1 MNARNVWAMCSA
13 KRRAFK
19 SRLKLSGMAYTPCQA
34 TFIIMTEQN
43 IKRMWD
49 IDHKAQLGDKITD
62 EERDFFNAH
71 YELMRE
77 EMENNWTHWQFHSGR
92 L

>member
-1 MNARNVWAMCSA
+1 
-13 KRRAFK
+13 
-19 SRLKLSGMAYTPCQA
+19 
-34 TFIIMTEQN
+34 MTEQN

-62 EERDFFNAH
+62 EERYFFNAH